1 MTKAMRTAIAFLLA
15 VLVII
20 PAAAQEEPVTFTFGT
35 FGNPVELDPAV
46 VTDGISFRVATQ
58 GCESL
63 LAYDGSTTNPIPSL
77 ASSWEA
83 SEDGLTWVFQLQ
95 EGVTFH
101 DGTPF
106 NAEAVV
112 WNFNRWQFDDAPGHF
127 EEEVFEYYDY
137 MFGPG
142 EESFVA
148 SVEATG
154 EYEVTFTL
162 DEPNGGFLNT
172 LAMPMFSIASPT
184 AVEENGPAYGSP
196 EVGYVCTGPF
206 EFVEWISDERVVLER
221 FEDYWG
227 EFPGNVD
234 RIVFQQIPDNAAR
247 FAALQAGEI
256 DAFEQ
261 PNVEDLEAIEAS
273 EDLYI
278 ETRGPLNILY
288 LAFSYRIQE
297 FRDPLVREAISL
309 AMDREA
315 IAAAFYPPG
324 AIPAKSFLP
333 PSLWGYNPELPD
345 IEYNPERAMELLAEA
360 GYPDGFSEVN
370 VLGVDEDGFVTDEVV
385 DTIPVT
391 LYFQPVT
398 RPYNPDGEGIGEAM
412 LSFLAAIGIEA
423 DLGSVGDWSA
433 YLAARSSGELL
444 GLYQLGWTGDNG
456 DPDNFLGYFFG
467 SVDTPQAQEGFF
479 YEPDLAE
486 ILQNARALTSQ
497 EEREPLYQE
506 AEALIYDNTYRVF
519 IAHTG
524 VPLAFRSC
532 ISGYVTN
539 PVATELYKFVT
550 SDC

>member
-1 MTKAMRTAIAFLLA
+1 MTKAMRLAIALLLA
-15 VLVII
+15 VLVIV
-20 PAAAQEEPVTFTFGT
+20 PAAAQDPVTFTFGT

-46 VTDGISFRVATQ
+46 VTDGVSFRVATQ

-63 LAYDGSTTNPIPSL
+63 LAYDGSTTNPVPSL
-77 ASSWEA
+77 ATGWEA
-83 SEDGLTWVFQLQ
+83 SEDGLTWVFSLV
-95 EGVTFH
+95 EGATFQ

-162 DEPNGGFLNT
+162 AEPNGGFLNT
-172 LAMPMFSIASPT
+172 LAMPMFSLASPT

-196 EVGYVCTGPF
+196 EVGFVCTGPY

-221 FEDYWG
+221 YEDYWG
-227 EFPGNVD
+227 EVPGNVD
-234 RIVFQQIPDNAAR
+234 RIVFQQIPDSAAR

-278 ETRGPLNILY
+278 QTRGPLNVLY
-288 LAFSYRIQE
+288 LAFSYRIAE
-297 FRDPLVREAISL
+297 FRDPLVREAISM
-309 AMDREA
+309 AMDRAA
-315 IAAAFYPPG
+315 IVDAFYPPG
-324 AIPAKSFLP
+324 AVAAKSFLP
-333 PSLWGYNPELPD
+333 PSLWGYNPDLTD
-345 IEYNPERAMELLAEA
+345 IEYNPEAARELLAEA
-360 GYPDGFSEVN
+360 GYPDGFSEVS
-370 VLGVDEDGFVTDEVV
+370 VLGFNDDGTVSDEVV

-391 LYFQPVT
+391 LFFQPVV

-412 LSFLAAIGIEA
+412 LSFLADIGIQAE
-423 DLGSVGDWSA
+423 LGSVGDWGA
-433 YLAARSSGELL
+433 YLDARANGELL

-467 SVDTPQAQEGFF
+467 AVDEPKASEGFF
-479 YEPDLAE
+479 QEPELAG
-486 ILQNARALTSQ
+486 ILQEARAGTVQ
-497 EEREPLYQE
+497 AEREPLYQQ
-506 AEALIYDNTYRVF
+506 AEQLIYDQTYRVF

>member
-1 MTKAMRTAIAFLLA
+1 MSKAMRLA
-15 VLVII
+15 VALLLTALVII
-20 PAAAQEEPVTFTFGT
+20 PAAAQDPVTFTFGT

-46 VTDGISFRVATQ
+46 VTDGVSFRIIAQ

-63 LAYDGSTTNPIPSL
+63 LAYEGSTTNPIPSL
-77 ASSWEA
+77 ASGWEA
-83 SEDGLTWVFQLQ
+83 SEDGLTWVFQLE

-112 WNFNRWQFDDAPGHF
+112 WNFNRWQFADAPGHF

-142 EESFVA
+142 EDSFIG

-172 LAMPMFSIASPT
+172 LAMPMFAIASPT
-184 AVEENGPAYGSP
+184 AVEANGPAYGSP
-196 EVGYVCTGPF
+196 EVGYVCTGPY
-206 EFVEWISDERVVLER
+206 EFVEWVSDERVVLER
-221 FEDYWG
+221 YADYWG
-227 EFPGNVD
+227 EITGNVD
-234 RIVFQQIPDNAAR
+234 RVVFQQIPDNAAR

-278 ETRGPLNILY
+278 EMRGPLNVLY
-288 LAFSYRIQE
+288 LAFSYRIAE
-297 FRDPLVREAISL
+297 FRDPLVRQAISMS
-309 AMDREA
+309 MDRAA
-315 IAAAFYPPG
+315 IAEAFYPPG
-324 AIPAKSFLP
+324 AIPANSFLP
-333 PSLWGYNPELPD
+333 PSLWGYNPDLPQ
-345 IEYNPERAMELLAEA
+345 IEYDPEGARALLAEA
-360 GYPDGFSEVN
+360 GYPDGFSEVS
-370 VLGVDEDGFVTDEVV
+370 VLGFNDDGTVSDEVV

-391 LYFQPVT
+391 LFFQPVV

-412 LSFLAAIGIEA
+412 ISFLADIGIQSE
-423 DLGSVGDWSA
+423 LGSVGDWGA
-433 YLAARSSGELL
+433 YLDARANGELL
-444 GLYQLGWTGDNG
+444 GMYQLGWTGDNG

-467 SVDTPQAQEGFF
+467 AVDEPKASEGFF
-479 YEPDLAE
+479 QEPELAA
-486 ILQNARALTSQ
+486 ILQEARAGTDQ
-497 EEREPLYQE
+497 AEREPLYQQ
-506 AEALIYDNTYRVF
+506 AEQLIYDNAYRVF

-539 PVATELYKFVT
+539 PVATELYKTVV